1 MGRPLG
7 TLAFLFNVSHRTK
20 GQNLA
25 TIAQVFEQHELI
37 GNLVGRELRAR
48 YKQATLGI
56 LWSILMPL
64 ANTLLF
70 TFVFGTIA
78 GLHAPPGADG
88 RPIPYLLYV
97 NTGTIFWA
105 FFASGVSSGAESLI
119 SNSGLL
125 TKVYFPREVFPI
137 TTLTARAMDAGFS
150 LILFVGIALCYGLAG
165 HFHLT
170 WGVLLVP
177 FVLLIQFC
185 LMLGLAL
192 LLSTVNLFNRDVRFV
207 LPLFI
212 QVWSFLTPV
221 SYPLTRFISG
231 THKHPLVA
239 WMYLHLNPMTPLIL
253 AYQKLILNEQLPPG
267 LALGPMVAASAVVS
281 VLVLLAGYA
290 VFIKYE
296 ESFAEAV

>member
-1 MGRPLG
+1 M
-7 TLAFLFNVSHRTK
+7 
-20 GQNLA
+20 A

-48 YKQATLGI
+48 YKQATLGV
-56 LWSILMPL
+56 LWSVIMPL

-70 TFVFGTIA
+70 TFVFNKIA
-78 GLHAPPGADG
+78 GLHAPPDASG

-105 FFASGVSSGAESLI
+105 FFASGVSSGAESLT
-119 SNSGLL
+119 SNGGLL
-125 TKVYFPREVFPI
+125 TKVYFPREVFPL
-137 TTLTARAMDAGFS
+137 TTLAARAADAGFS
-150 LILFVGIALCYGLAG
+150 LLLFVGIALCYGLTG

-170 WGVLLVP
+170 WSVLLVP
-177 FVLLIQFC
+177 FVLVIQFC

-212 QVWSFLTPV
+212 QVWAFMTPV

-231 THKHPLVA
+231 TAKHPLVT
-239 WMYLHLNPMTPLIL
+239 WLYLHLNPMTPLVL

-267 LALGPMVAASAVVS
+267 LDLLPMVAASAAVS
-281 VLVLLAGYA
+281 AVILMVGYA
-290 VFIKYE
+290 VFIRYE